1 MILAT
6 LASRDLHRR
15 IRTLESDVTR
25 ITALLGQRLGSI
37 CTSDLCSGM
46 AFVLEDIDQMRAEVH
61 RRACS
66 PSVVH
71 AAAPHD

>member
-15 IRTLESDVTR
+15 IRTLEIDVTR
-25 ITALLGQRLGSI
+25 ISALLGQRLGAI

-46 AFVLEDIDQMRAEVH
+46 AFVLEDIDCMRAEIH

-66 PSVVH
+66 PSMAH
-71 AAAPHD
+71 AAPHD